1 METQDR
7 SVRSAS
13 LALVGVVALITSL
26 MSATP
31 ATADSSPP
39 SAAIP
44 TTVASDSLPTAQING
59 VVWDQEIVGDT
70 VFVGG
75 NFTTARPAGSPAGSG
90 TVSRTHLLSYRLS
103 TGVLTSWAPTLNGQ
117 VRAIDSSP
125 DGSRV
130 YVVGAFTSVNGSA
143 RSRIVAFD
151 TATGSV
157 ISSFAASANGEVFAV
172 TASASTAYFAGN
184 FSSAGGVSRP
194 GRAAAANASN
204 GATTAWA
211 PVLANG
217 RAYGMEVAPD
227 ASKVVIG
234 GSFTTL
240 NGSGNPGYGLGAV
253 TSTNGSSIALPANA
267 IIRNAG
273 NDSAVFGMS
282 SDSDSVYG
290 AGYIFGTGGNT
301 EGTFRLDWA
310 SLNLQWV
317 ADCRGDHYSI
327 ASSGDSVYV
336 AGHAHQCEWV
346 GGFPQQQPWTNN
358 RALAFSKSPHSVVR
372 ANVQSGR
379 PAPRAL
385 AFFPTINAG
394 NFTGQYQG
402 PWSVAAN
409 SNYVVYGGEFTNVNG
424 VSQQGLSRFAVSSI
438 APDNDGP
445 RVSGGNWPLTAH
457 AYASGTVRL
466 SWMANHD
473 RDNEQLT
480 YRLIRNGNT
489 GSPIHTTT
497 ALSQFW
503 DRTTLTFVDSGLSP
517 GSTHSYRVS
526 ATDPFGNVAWTNTI
540 SATAGTGGTLS
551 PYARA
556 VFSDSPTHY
565 YRLGEGS
572 GSSVVNW
579 AGPTANISQASNVN
593 GQVNATAGS
602 GVSRGASGA
611 IAGDPDNA
619 SRFNGTSSGRAVSS
633 QQTWTDDSMT
643 VEAWFRT
650 SSSSGKILGFGNSG
664 SVTGNS
670 SSNSQDRSLYLNGG
684 RVNWTVFDT
693 QNRTIQSGT
702 GYNNN
707 QWHHAVA
714 TLSPEGMRLYVD
726 GTLVASN
733 NSTSYGR
740 GFWGYWKV
748 GGDTTPAGNQ
758 NFTGDIDEVAIY
770 KTAITA
776 GQVSQ
781 HYQLRTGGG
790 GTPPPANQPP
800 AASFTTSTNTLTAAV
815 NASGSSDPDG
825 SITSYAWNFGDGS
838 TGTGQTASRTYAAAG
853 TYTITLT
860 VTDDDGAT
868 ATTTRSVVVSTAPPP
883 PPPPPPP
890 PGDEL
895 ASDSFARTVTNG
907 WGTAPVGGAWSGS
920 TTGTA
925 VDGSRATTSHSPGTT
940 RRLMLSSI
948 SAASTDTRV
957 SLSVAAT
964 TTGGG
969 ARVGVVGRQVGSNFY
984 QARVLFQSNGTCGLQ
999 LLQGSSTVLANTTVA
1014 GVSCAGGQSVDLRVQ
1029 VTGSNPTT
1037 LRARIWATGSAEPGA
1052 WQLATTSAVAGLQ
1065 TAGSIGVEAY
1075 LSSGATSSA
1084 TVRYDNFSSTPAP

>member
-1 METQDR
+1 METPHR
-7 SVRSAS
+7 PVRLPTLAIVASVTLIAS
-13 LALVGVVALITSL
+13 LMA
-26 MSATP
+26 ATP

-44 TTVASDSLPTAQING
+44 TTVTSDALPTAQING

-90 TVSRTHLLSYRLS
+90 TVARTHLLSYRLS
-103 TGVLTSWAPTLNGQ
+103 TGALTSWAPTLNGQ
-117 VRAIDSSP
+117 VRAIDASP

-130 YVVGAFTSVNGSA
+130 YVVGAFTTVNGAA

-151 TATGSV
+151 TPSGNV

-172 TASASTAYFAGN
+172 TASATTAYFAGN
-184 FSSAGGVSRP
+184 FSSAAGVSRP

-211 PVLANG
+211 PALANG
-217 RAYGMEVAPD
+217 RAYGMEVSPD

-253 TSTNGSSIALPANA
+253 NSTNGASIAMPANS

-273 NDSAVFGMS
+273 SDSAVFGMS
-282 SDSDSVYG
+282 SDTDSVYG

-301 EGTFRLDWA
+301 EGTFRIDWA
-310 SLNLQWV
+310 GLNLQWV

-327 ASSGDSVYV
+327 ASSGNSVYV
-336 AGHAHQCEWV
+336 AGHAHQCQWV
-346 GGFPQQQPWTNN
+346 GGFPQQEPWTHN
-358 RALAFSKSPHSVVR
+358 RALAFSKSPYSVVR
-372 ANVQSGR
+372 ANAQSGR
-379 PAPRAL
+379 PSPRPL
-385 AFFPTINAG
+385 AFYPTINLG

-424 VSQQGLSRFAVSSI
+424 VNQQGLTRFAVSAI
-438 APDNDGP
+438 APDSDGP
-445 RVSGGNWPLTAH
+445 RASGGNWPLTAN
-457 AYASGTVRL
+457 AYSSGTVRL

-480 YRLIRNGNT
+480 YRLIRDGNT
-489 GSPIHTTT
+489 GSPIYTTT

-517 GSTHSYRVS
+517 GSSHSYRVS
-526 ATDPFGNVAWTNTI
+526 ATDPFGNVAWSNTI
-540 SATAGTGGTLS
+540 TASAGSSGTLS
-551 PYARA
+551 PYARG
-556 VFSDSPTHY
+556 VFADHPTHY
-565 YRLGEGS
+565 YRLGESS
-572 GSSVVNW
+572 GSTVVNW
-579 AGPTANISQASNVN
+579 AGPTANVTQTANTN
-593 GQVNATAGS
+593 AQVNATAGS
-602 GVSRGASGA
+602 GVSRGVGGA
-611 IAGDPDNA
+611 IAGDSNTA

-650 SSSSGKILGFGNSG
+650 SISSGKILGFGNSG

-670 SSNSQDRSLYLNGG
+670 SSSAQDRSLYLNGG
-684 RVNWTVFDT
+684 RVNWSVFDT
-693 QNRTIQSGT
+693 QTRTLQSGT

-707 QWHHAVA
+707 QWHHAVG
-714 TLSPEGMRLYVD
+714 TLNEDGMRLYVD

-733 NSTSYGR
+733 GSTDYGR

-758 NFTGDIDEVAIY
+758 NFTGDLDEVAIY
-770 KTAITA
+770 KTALSA

-790 GTPPPANQPP
+790 VTPPPNQPP
-800 AASFTTSTNTLTAAV
+800 VASFTSSTNALTATV
-815 NASGSSDPDG
+815 NGSASSDPDG
-825 SITSYAWNFGDGS
+825 TIAQYAWNFGDGG
-838 TGTGQTASRTYAAAG
+838 TATGQTASRTYAAAG

-868 ATTTRSVVVSTAPPP
+868 ATTTRSVTVSTGTPP

-890 PGDEL
+890 PGGEL
-895 ASDSFARTVTNG
+895 ASDAFSRTVANG

-920 TTGTA
+920 TAGAAVNGSAGTTA
-925 VDGSRATTSHSPGTT
+925 HSPGTT
-940 RRLMLSSI
+940 RRQLLSGI
-948 SAASTDTRV
+948 SASSTDSRV
-957 SLSVAAT
+957 SLSVNAT

-969 ARVGVVGRQVGSNFY
+969 ARVGVVGRQVGGDFY

-999 LLQGSSTVLANTTVA
+999 LLQGSSSVLANTTVP
-1014 GVSCAGGQSVDLRVQ
+1014 GVSCAGGQSVELRVH
-1029 VTGSNPTT
+1029 VTGTNPTT
-1037 LRARIWATGSAEPGA
+1037 LRTRIWATGSAEPTT
-1052 WQLATTSAVAGLQ
+1052 WQVNATSTAASLQ
-1065 TAGSIGVEAY
+1065 TPGSIGIESY
-1075 LSSGATSSA
+1075 LSSSANSSV
-1084 TVRYDNFSSTPAP
+1084 TVSYDNFASTSVQ